1 MIENSISIMN
11 LALRILFFHSGK
23 IRTKNYL
30 IKL

>member
-11 LALRILFFHSGK
+11 LALRNVLFFHSGK

-30 IKL
+30 RI